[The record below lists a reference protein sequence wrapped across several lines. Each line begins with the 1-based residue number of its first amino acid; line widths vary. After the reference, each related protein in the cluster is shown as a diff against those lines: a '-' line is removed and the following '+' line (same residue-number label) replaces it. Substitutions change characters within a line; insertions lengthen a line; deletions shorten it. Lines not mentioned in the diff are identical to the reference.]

1 MKGLLRPILSP
12 FIFYDI
18 IIFMKNYCITK
29 NICLKC
35 ALFLHFAALIL
46 TVISLFADILFKLDI
61 FALSFYGL
69 FLIFLGAMFFL
80 LSPFEIIFCFLAKK
94 IIQKINSE
102 NKTYFALFIVI
113 FLTNI
118 IFICIE

>member
-1 MKGLLRPILSP
+1 MKGLLWPILSP

-18 IIFMKNYCITK
+18 IIFMKNCCITK

-35 ALFLHFAALIL
+35 ALFLHFVALIL

-102 NKTYFALFIVI
+102 NKTYFVLFIVI